1 MVTTF
6 DSGYK
11 VNKPFANFSTHRSG
25 FGEYT
30 KGRYVCQT
38 GFVLIYSDDKC
49 ATFDYLQSGRIYSRT
64 IHGKIFTQKSLAITA
79 GKFARQVEAM
89 FE

>member
-6 DSGYK
+6 DSDYK
-11 VNKPFANFSTHRSG
+11 VNKPFANFLTHRSE
-25 FGEYT
+25 FGKYM
-30 KGRYVCQT
+30 KGIYVCQT
-38 GFVLIYSDDKC
+38 GFVSIYSDDKSS
-49 ATFDYLQSGRIYSRT
+49 TFEYFRSGRIYSRT
-64 IHGKIFTQKSLAITA
+64 IHGKSFTQRSLAVTA

>member
-6 DSGYK
+6 DSDYK
-11 VNKPFANFSTHRSG
+11 VNKPFTNFSTRRSE
-25 FGEYT
+25 FGKYI

-38 GFVLIYSDDKC
+38 GFVLIYSDDKSS
-49 ATFDYLQSGRIYSRT
+49 TFEYFRSGKIYSRT
-64 IHGKIFTQKSLAITA
+64 IHGKSFTQKSLAITA